1 MYDKEPA
8 AMSPHVEEMARLVIA
23 EGGSTYHVNNVMQ
36 FHLKDKKGKIN
47 TFDTR
52 QSFECYI
59 QDGDNVV
66 VKTIFLSKTF
76 CGHLEDVLGL
86 EASWMLELASPDPQR
101 LLTLPLKVIVV
112 CHQVDVRHWDVV
124 LLGDWAGGKPGEP
137 ADGQLWLGRDGST
150 GGLSLWEGRGA
161 A

>member
-1 MYDKEPA
+1 MVRMFEKEPA

-23 EGGSTYHVNNVMQ
+23 EGGSTWQVNNIIQ
-36 FHLKDKKGKIN
+36 FHLKHDKGKIN
-47 TFDTR
+47 TFDPR
-52 QSFECYI
+52 KSFDDIICSRWCRKKE
-59 QDGDNVV
+59 
-66 VKTIFLSKTF
+66 SKAF
-76 CGHLEDVLGL
+76 CAHLQDVLGL

-112 CHQVDVRHWDVV
+112 RHQVDVRHRDVV

-137 ADGQLWLGRDGST
+137 ADGQIWLGRDGSK
-150 GGLSLWEGRGA
+150 GGISLWEGRGA